1 MPIIDTLRAAED
13 LQAAGFTETQAHAM
27 IRVYTDIE
35 KQVATKEDLTNLETR
50 LSLKM
55 DILKRDINL
64 SVYATGI
71 AIAGLIAAFQLF

>member
-1 MPIIDTLRAAED
+1 MPIVDTLRASED
-13 LQAAGFTETQAHAM
+13 LQAAGFTEMQARAM
-27 IRVYTDIE
+27 IRVYTHIE
-35 KQVATKEDLTNLETR
+35 DQIATKEDLTNLESR

-55 DILKRDINL
+55 DILKRDISL